1 MAMVFRNLKI
11 LLVLLLF
18 QPAVPGDVIKLKNG
32 KVLEGKILATTRK
45 KVLLED
51 LEGVRWI
58 KRKDIKSIVKKPWV
72 VDIFRKKLEKVSK
85 RMDKAGILGLLDWAT
100 APMRK
105 KSLEPLLPQLYELV
119 IKVCPDNE
127 KARKALGFVKIG
139 GKWYG
144 KKELKKLEE
153 KKRKEKKKEEYRKG
167 VEEWKREEERRK
179 KAMRWGGMFLKDQIE
194 REREADK
201 KDAERLAAHLGV
213 PKVTVVSSM
222 RISIQGFVSRE
233 EGVKL
238 LDLGERALSEW
249 GGELFG
255 DVTANPF
262 CARKRKFHFYLVRN
276 TDLDAMVDY
285 VSKVHGGVSKGDRK
299 FYAAWRMGIPPN
311 GWDHLAVMPFEQCS
325 MKLLEEPF
333 LKALARSFAEAA
345 SGSRLMPWLPEGFAL
360 EATRRFLGRPVYIK
374 LKIPFKGRIL
384 CFTEDISWR
393 WLAITIGRL
402 KADPPFSRIF
412 TESFQDL
419 GIYEIAKSA
428 GFVSMVWD
436 KNPRKLGCFIV
447 MLGYKHGTQ
456 PDALKRALDLTPA
469 GADAAFRKWATSQRR
484 RESR

>member
-153 KKRKEKKKEEYRKG
+153 KKRKEKEN
-167 VEEWKREEERRK
+167 
-179 KAMRWGGMFLKDQIE
+179 
-194 REREADK
+194 
-201 KDAERLAAHLGV
+201 
-213 PKVTVVSSM
+213 P
-222 RISIQGFVSRE
+222 
-233 EGVKL
+233 
-238 LDLGERALSEW
+238 LS
-249 GGELFG
+249 
-255 DVTANPF
+255 
-262 CARKRKFHFYLVRN
+262 C
-276 TDLDAMVDY
+276 M
-285 VSKVHGGVSKGDRK
+285 
-299 FYAAWRMGIPPN
+299 
-311 GWDHLAVMPFEQCS
+311 
-325 MKLLEEPF
+325 
-333 LKALARSFAEAA
+333 LKALLKMDYASTRWIWEAMDTHFCLDVA
-345 SGSRLMPWLPEGFAL
+345 QVQVRLIS
-360 EATRRFLGRPVYIK
+360 IK
-374 LKIPFKGRIL
+374 
-384 CFTEDISWR
+384 T
-393 WLAITIGRL
+393 A
-402 KADPPFSRIF
+402 
-412 TESFQDL
+412 
-419 GIYEIAKSA
+419 
-428 GFVSMVWD
+428 
-436 KNPRKLGCFIV
+436 
-447 MLGYKHGTQ
+447 
-456 PDALKRALDLTPA
+456 
-469 GADAAFRKWATSQRR
+469 
-484 RESR
+484 